1 MELIWMRY
9 AWETFDDNDKLL
21 DRFVRLLTLRLRR
34 LGLFICIR
42 EPVYCVYPEAKMT
55 LRNHA
60 QTDQL
65 RQQQASFFEFDES
78 EIELKES
85 ELLQ

>member
-1 MELIWMRY
+1 MRY
-9 AWETFDDNDKLL
+9 AWEMFDDNDKLP

-42 EPVYCVYPEAKMT
+42 ELPQSEPVYCVYPEAKMT

-65 RQQQASFFEFDES
+65 RQQQASFLFFDES